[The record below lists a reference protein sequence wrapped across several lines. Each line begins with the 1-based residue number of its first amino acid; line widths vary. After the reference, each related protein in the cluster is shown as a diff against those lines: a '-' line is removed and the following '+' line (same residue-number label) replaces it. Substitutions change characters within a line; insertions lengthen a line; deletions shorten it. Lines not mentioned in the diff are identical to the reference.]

1 MLDWLKSWLDKLVQ
15 WFFDLMQW
23 LPKKI
28 YSLMMDGLA
37 SFFEAIPVPS
47 FMSQAG
53 GAFGGIPSSVLWFAS
68 TFELAF
74 GVSVVLIALVARFV
88 LRRIP
93 LIG

>member
-1 MLDWLKSWLDKLVQ
+1 MDWLKGWLDKLTQ

-28 YSLMMDGLA
+28 YSLVMDGLA
-37 SFFEAIPVPS
+37 SFFESIPVPS

-53 GAFGGIPSSVLWFAS
+53 GAFAGIPGNVLWFAS

-74 GVSVVLIALVARFV
+74 GVSVVLLALVARFI

-93 LIG
+93 FIG